1 MRKGFL
7 LSIWILLVGFI
18 ILGVS
23 DAAFAADGV
32 TKPLLKTGA
41 LLAALLG
48 IIGISFAGYMAGKSY
63 DSYTGWERF
72 THGAGQFFNRK
83 PFQKESPTYEKTDQH
98 ARLRHVDNLSGRL
111 KSLMMLQH
119 PPDGS
124 EPKWSPSM
132 GMEALPQPL
141 KGFYEEDQEAYPQM
155 LKAFEFMKK
164 QQEDWP
170 KWATQFAVA
179 DAWSS
184 AMGSLFDPP
193 DPADRLKFQN
203 VYPPEPQGPPEEWDF
218 RGIRRE
224 KPLSFKSQQHASEL
238 IKKITHTFGATL
250 VGITK
255 LNPDWVYQ
263 GQLRGVGVGDYEVP
277 GHWEYAIV
285 FATPHEWDMFYAN
298 AVYGSSFD
306 AYSRERIIGAR
317 LETFIHELG
326 YPARAHVPPS
336 SYDLITPPIA
346 IDAGLGEQ
354 GRMGLLITPELG
366 ANARTG
372 VVTTNIPMDVDKP
385 IDFGVKEFC
394 QKCKICAERCVTGA
408 ITHKDEPDYE
418 FGYKRW
424 RIRCELCFQVW
435 ASLATSKPGR
445 GCRVCLAVC
454 PYSRKNNWLHTL
466 SKEIDPRDPT
476 GMVSSTLLWMQKAF
490 FKYPAARDFMPP
502 PEGKNATYH
511 TPPDWLVTEKWFDVN
526 KTWE

>member
-1 MRKGFL
+1 MRKGYW
-7 LSIWILLVGFI
+7 LSVWILLIGFI
-18 ILGVS
+18 ILGVT
-23 DAAFAADGV
+23 DVAFAEDGV
-32 TKPLLKTGA
+32 TRPLLKTGA
-41 LLAALLG
+41 FLAALLG
-48 IIGISFAGYMAGKSY
+48 IIGVSFAGYMAGKSY

-72 THGAGQFFNRK
+72 THGAGQYFNRK
-83 PFQKESPTYEKTDQH
+83 PFQKENPTYEKTDRH
-98 ARLRHVDNLSGRL
+98 SRLRYVDNLSGRL

-124 EPKWSPSM
+124 EPKWLPAM
-132 GMEALPQPL
+132 GMEALPEPL

-155 LKAFEFMKK
+155 LKAFQLMKK

-170 KWATQFAVA
+170 KYATQFAIA

-224 KPLSFKSQQHASEL
+224 KPLSFKSPQHASDL
-238 IKKITHTFGATL
+238 IKKISHTFGATL

-255 LNPDWVYQ
+255 LNPDWCYN
-263 GQLRGVGVGDYEVP
+263 GQLRGVGLGDYEVP
-277 GHWEYAIV
+277 NHWEYAIV

-317 LETFIHELG
+317 LETFIQELG

-372 VVTTNIPMDVDKP
+372 VVTTNIPMEVDKP

-408 ITHKDEPDYE
+408 ITFKDEPDIE

-476 GMVSSTLLWMQKAF
+476 GMVSSMLLWMQKAF
-490 FKYPAARDFMPP
+490 FKYPHARDFMPP

-511 TPPDWLVTEKWFDVN
+511 TPPDWLVTEKWFDVE
-526 KTWE
+526 KKW